1 MNIYARIGND
11 GQEIYKFTLPWSGK
25 LPEQVTL
32 TGNVLHTPRDQA
44 VAQLDGR
51 VTGGVKKVAEKNG
64 NLEIQV
70 VPFPADCTFTLNV
83 DGTTYTAADGVLAT
97 SWADDFQAFDTGKIR
112 YRLYSPKDTSSARPL
127 ILFLHGGG
135 ESGFDNSAQ
144 IMNCFGAA
152 KLAER
157 YPDCYVLA
165 PQAPGVTPEPEML
178 EQMKNITF
186 ATSDQG
192 IPSAWSREYLAA
204 VCDQIRAMIAQGKA
218 NPERIY
224 VTGMS
229 MGGGGTLRALNV
241 GGDLFAAAVCI
252 CPTMTPETYEI
263 LRNLTHTKIWVT
275 CSYLDHTYYRH
286 KYITDAILELR
297 DAGNRDARLTIFA
310 PEELEKYG
318 ISILKDMPLEQKA
331 GWNHAC
337 WVPTYY
343 NEHGIMSWMMNQRK
357 TK

>member
-1 MNIYARIGND
+1 MNIHARIGYD
-11 GQEIYKFTLPWSGK
+11 GQEIYMFTLPWSGK
-25 LPEQVTL
+25 MPEKVTL
-32 TGNVLHTPRDQA
+32 LGNVANNTRDQA

-51 VTGGVKKVAEKNG
+51 SSGGIASLAQNNG
-64 NLEIQV
+64 RLEIQV
-70 VPFPADCTFTLNV
+70 VPFPASCAFTLFV
-83 DGTTYTAADGVLAT
+83 DGAKYTAADGTLT
-97 SWADDFQAFDTGKIR
+97 TDWADKFQAFDTGIIR
-112 YRLYSPKDTSSARPL
+112 YQLYTPATHGIRPL

-135 ESGFDNSAQ
+135 ESGFDNRVQ

-152 KLAER
+152 KLAES
-157 YPDCYVLA
+157 YPDCYILA
-165 PQAPGVTPEPEML
+165 PQAPGVTPESKML
-178 EQMKNITF
+178 EQMKNMTF

-192 IPSAWSREYLAA
+192 IPSAWSREYLAG
-204 VCDQIRAMIAQGKA
+204 VCDLIREMIAQGKA
-218 NPERIY
+218 DPERIY

-241 GGDLFAAAVCI
+241 GGSLFAAAVCI

-297 DAGNRDARLTIFA
+297 DAGNQDAKLTIFA
-310 PEELEKYG
+310 PEDLEKYG
-318 ISILKDMPLEQKA
+318 ISILKNLPLEQKA

-337 WVPTYY
+337 WVPTYC
-343 NEHGIMSWMMNQRK
+343 NEYGVMSWMLNQRK
-357 TK
+357 I

>member
-1 MNIYARIGND
+1 MDIHARIGYD
-11 GQEIYKFTLPWSGK
+11 GQEIYAFAFPWTGS
-25 LPEQVTL
+25 LPEAVTL
-32 TGNVLHTPRDQA
+32 TGNVLPTDRDRA
-44 VAQLDGR
+44 LAALDGR
-51 VTGGVKKVAEKNG
+51 SSGGILGIREKNG
-64 NLEIQV
+64 QLEIQV
-70 VPFPADCTFTLNV
+70 VPFSAACAFTLTV
-83 DGTTYTAADGVLAT
+83 DGKAYTAADGTRTTL
-97 SWADDFQAFDTGKIR
+97 WADEFLPFEENGVR
-112 YRLYSPKDTSSARPL
+112 YRLYTPKAQEKRPL

-135 ESGFDNSAQ
+135 ESGFDNQAQ

-152 KLAER
+152 KLAQS

-165 PQAPGVTPEPEML
+165 PQAPGVTPEAEML
-178 EQMKNITF
+178 EQMKNMTF
-186 ATSDQG
+186 ATSDRG
-192 IPSAWSREYLAA
+192 IPSAWSRDYLAR
-204 VCDQIRAMIAQGKA
+204 VCDLVRSMIAQGKV
-218 NPERIY
+218 NPERVY

-337 WVPTYY
+337 WVPTYC
-343 NEHGIMSWMMNQRK
+343 NEHGCMSWMMNQRK
-357 TK
+357 A

>member
-1 MNIYARIGND
+1 MRIHGRIGYD
-11 GQEIYKFTLPWSGK
+11 GREIYKFTLPWQGK
-25 LPEQVTL
+25 LPEQVTIS
-32 TGNVLHTPRDQA
+32 GNVADHPRDRA

-51 VTGGVKKVAEKNG
+51 SSGGILAVAEKSG
-64 NLEIQV
+64 QLEVRV
-70 VPFPADCTFTLNV
+70 VPFPASCAFTLRI
-83 DGTTYTAADGVLAT
+83 DGAEYTCADGEISVD
-97 SWADDFQAFDTGKIR
+97 WADKFQAFETNGLR
-112 YRLYSPKDTSSARPL
+112 YRLYTPETGGSRPL

-135 ESGFDNSAQ
+135 ESGFDNLAQ
-144 IMNCFGAA
+144 IQNCFGAA
-152 KLAER
+152 KLAES

-178 EQMKNITF
+178 EQMKNMTF
-186 ATSDQG
+186 ATSDRG
-192 IPSAWSREYLAA
+192 IPSAWSRPYLAKVA
-204 VCDQIRAMIAQGKA
+204 DLIREMIAQGKA

-229 MGGGGTLRALNV
+229 MGGGGTLRMLNV
-241 GGDLFAAAVCI
+241 AGDLFAAAVCI

-275 CSYLDHTYYRH
+275 CAYLDHTYYRH

-297 DAGNRDARLTIFA
+297 DGGNRDAKLTIFA

-318 ISILKDMPLEQKA
+318 ISILRDMPLEQKA

-337 WVPTYY
+337 WVPTYC
-343 NEHGIMSWMMNQRK
+343 NEHGVMSWMMNQRK
-357 TK
+357 R